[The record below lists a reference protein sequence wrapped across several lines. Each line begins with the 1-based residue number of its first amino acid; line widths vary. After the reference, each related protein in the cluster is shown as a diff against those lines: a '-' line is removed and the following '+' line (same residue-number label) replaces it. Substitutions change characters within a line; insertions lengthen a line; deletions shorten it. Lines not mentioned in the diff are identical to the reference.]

1 MRFIRTEVITSV
13 GSLAQ
18 LLKGRFMKINRIKL
32 FTTVSFVLPIVAFSI
47 FFRTTPAA
55 AVTPLPDDPAVVYKA
70 KCAMCHSP
78 KAEKSY
84 DPAMPV
90 DQQIEAVLKGK
101 KAEKPPHMP
110 AFEPKGMTADEAKA
124 LVEYM
129 QGLRK
134 PAS

>member
-1 MRFIRTEVITSV
+1 MT
-13 GSLAQ
+13 
-18 LLKGRFMKINRIKL
+18 INRIKL
-32 FTTVSFVLPIVAFSI
+32 LATLAFVLPVAVFSI
-47 FFRTTPAA
+47 FLGETPAT
-55 AVTPLPDDPAVVYKA
+55 AVAPLPDDPAVVYKA

-84 DPAMPV
+84 NPDLPV
-90 DQQIEAVLKGK
+90 AEQIDAILKGK

-110 AFEPKGMTADEAKA
+110 GFESKGITADGAKA

-134 PAS
+134 PAQ

>member
-1 MRFIRTEVITSV
+1 MN
-13 GSLAQ
+13 
-18 LLKGRFMKINRIKL
+18 INRIKIVATL
-32 FTTVSFVLPIVAFSI
+32 AFVLPLIAFSLFVRVGPVI
-47 FFRTTPAA
+47 ATAP
-55 AVTPLPDDPAVVYKA
+55 PPDDPAVVYKA

-78 KAEKSY
+78 KAEKLY
-84 DPAMPV
+84 DPALPQE
-90 DQQIEAVLKGK
+90 QQIEAILKGK

-134 PAS
+134 PAQ

>member
-1 MRFIRTEVITSV
+1 MTIKR
-13 GSLAQ
+13 A
-18 LLKGRFMKINRIKL
+18 KL
-32 FTTVSFVLPIVAFSI
+32 FATLAFVLPLLAVSI
-47 FFRTTPAA
+47 FFRATPAVA
-55 AVTPLPDDPAVVYKA
+55 ITSTVDDPATVYKA
-70 KCAMCHSP
+70 KCAMCHSQ

-84 DPAMPV
+84 NPDLPMAE
-90 DQQIEAVLKGK
+90 QIDAILKGK

-134 PAS
+134 PAQ